1 MIKRFLFYGI
11 AGLVIEIF
19 WTAIISAMRGD
30 KKLTGNTSLLMIP
43 IYGSVVF
50 FEPLCLLIANMPF
63 ILRGAVYTVCI
74 FAAEYFSGYALE
86 GIIGVCPWDYSNCKY
101 NIYGLIRLDYAP
113 CWFAVGMLY
122 EKIFHYAI

>member
-50 FEPLCLLIANMPF
+50 FEPLCLLIANMPLF
-63 ILRGAVYTVCI
+63 
-74 FAAEYFSGYALE
+74 
-86 GIIGVCPWDYSNCKY
+86 
-101 NIYGLIRLDYAP
+101 
-113 CWFAVGMLY
+113 
-122 EKIFHYAI
+122 